1 MMKMC
6 TNKLIKYVEF
16 DFSQEDIYGHCVMR
30 TTAHTLIPNNTNKGF
45 QITVTS
51 ILSVYCFKK
60 SSLQN
65 ISRAG

>member
-6 TNKLIKYVEF
+6 TNKRIKYVEF
-16 DFSQEDIYGHCVMR
+16 DFSQEDIYGHCMMR
-30 TTAHTLIPNNTNKGF
+30 TAAQILMPNNTKKGS

-60 SSLQN
+60 SPLQS
-65 ISRAG
+65 ISKAG